1 MEDSYNFD
9 ALLGQVDE
17 KILQA
22 DDKAKKAYELAADH
36 SIKFVD
42 LIPAMGAAVE
52 AYINTVRMVEKQ
64 YPDADEQ
71 RAVILSLAG
80 ILMGVKAHEAFGLK
94 IDDMYAV
101 TDAMY
106 EHALFKIKYQFGN
119 PEGVK

>member
-9 ALLGQVDE
+9 ALLGQVNE
-17 KILQA
+17 KAI
-22 DDKAKKAYELAADH
+22 KAYELAAEH
-36 SIKFVD
+36 SINFTD
-42 LIPAMGAAVE
+42 LFPAMGAAIE
-52 AYINTVRMVEKQ
+52 AYIKTVCIIKKQ
-64 YPDADEQ
+64 YPDADNK
-71 RAVILSLAG
+71 RTVILSFAG